1 MGRGG
6 ICVPR
11 RFVARPVRSA
21 SRRDAIHVSNRSS
34 HPRLPAWFWP
44 VACAILVFVG
54 LIFLIDYRLRPI
66 VINTSSALAQRI
78 GSEALNEALVD
89 AISDYP
95 DAKSLVKSEIERGA
109 GGTSLAVTSLDMAK
123 LAALQGVA
131 TRDAQTR
138 LRELSHQHLRL
149 PVLQLLSGSLLSGY
163 ALTVPV
169 RFSLMGTVHSN
180 LQTDIESK
188 GVNQVVHVVYLEL
201 TANVMVIT
209 PLVHVPTTVQTRA
222 PVVYLVMTGPVPNAY
237 YQGSPTVP
245 LR

>member
-1 MGRGG
+1 MA
-6 ICVPR
+6 
-11 RFVARPVRSA
+11 F
-21 SRRDAIHVSNRSS
+21 AI
-34 HPRLPAWFWP
+34 
-44 VACAILVFVG
+44 ACAIFLLVG
-54 LIFLIDYRLRPI
+54 SILLIDYRLRPI
-66 VINTSSALAQRI
+66 AINTSSALAQRI

-95 DAKSLVKSEIERGA
+95 DAKSLVHSEIERGA
-109 GGTSLAVTSLDMAK
+109 GGTSLTVTSVDMAK

-131 TRDAQTR
+131 TRDAQNR

-169 RFSLMGTVHSN
+169 RFSLMGTVHST

-201 TANVMVIT
+201 TANVMVIA
-209 PLVHVPTTVQTRA
+209 PLVHVPTTVQTKAR
-222 PVVYLVMTGPVPNAY
+222 LCIW
-237 YQGSPTVP
+237 
-245 LR
+245 